1 MATTTLSRKPRSA
14 LVRAPQLASIAV
26 GLVAVAASAAAI
38 GLVIAGGT
46 YEVLPGLADP
56 GPIVTWG
63 APISRVLTDIAAIA
77 TVGLLL
83 SATALAPSGK
93 DGVLSQ
99 LGRRDSIRAAWAAG
113 VWAIIATAQLFLSLA
128 LVLGVPITEAL
139 SPEIVSTYANE
150 LDTTRALLVM
160 AILAVVVAV
169 GAITSATTGATGS
182 WLVVAVVAAALPGLA
197 GHSSALGD
205 HELATTAGV
214 THMVSAVLWVGGL
227 LALTIHAIRRD
238 VPLERPVQRFST
250 IALTAIVLLAVSGLA
265 NAYTRVDGIGQLLST
280 GYGQVTLM
288 KVWLLVALGVIGYI
302 LRKRVIP
309 GLSSASRVKS
319 FVRVAGIELT
329 IMAIAIGLGVSL
341 ASSPYPREEQLLPT
355 YGETLLG
362 FAYPPSPTLESVA
375 LGFKFDPLFF
385 TASIIAAALYIVGY
399 ARVRSAGIEWPIMRL
414 VSWLGGI
421 SVIIWTTNS
430 GISIYSQVSVGL
442 HMTQH
447 MIMTMLGPIL
457 LVMGAPATLAL
468 RALKPAKGNE
478 RGPREWL
485 VWFLHSPITRVLTNP
500 FYVFIVYVIGLYGL
514 YMTPLFGWLM
524 GSHVGHVVMQ
534 AHFIISGYLFYW
546 VLIGI
551 DPRPR
556 PLPYWGRLL
565 LLLLALA
572 VHGFFAVAMMMG
584 TTPMAVEWYG
594 IVRPEWVTDPLR
606 DTLLGGQVAW
616 GLSEIPSVIVL
627 IAIAVQWSRSDE
639 REAKRRD
646 RAADRDGNKEL
657 EEYNAYL
664 QSLQSRTPSSPSS
677 R

>member
-1 MATTTLSRKPRSA
+1 MKPTVQQAPTGSTRS
-14 LVRAPQLASIAV
+14 LPVASISF
-26 GLVAVAASAAAI
+26 GLVAVAISAAAF
-38 GLVIAGGT
+38 GLVLAGGT
-46 YEVLPGLADP
+46 YEALPGIADP
-56 GPIVTWG
+56 GPLVTWG
-63 APISRVLTDIAAIA
+63 APIMRVLTDIAAIV

-93 DGVLSQ
+93 DGVLSKV
-99 LGRRDSIRAAWAAG
+99 GRSDALRSTWAAG
-113 VWAIIATAQLFLSLA
+113 IWAVLAATQLFFLLA
-128 LVLGVPITEAL
+128 LVLGIPLSEAL
-139 SPEIVSTYANE
+139 SPEVVSTYANE
-150 LDTTRALLVM
+150 LDSTRALLVM

-169 GAITSATTGATGS
+169 GALTAATTGATGA
-182 WLVVAVVAAALPGLA
+182 WLVVAIVAAALPGLA

-214 THMVSAVLWVGGL
+214 THMVSAVLWIGGL
-227 LALTIHAIRRD
+227 LALTLHAIRRD
-238 VPLERPVQRFST
+238 VPLKRPVERFSV
-250 IALTAIVLLAVSGLA
+250 IALTAIILLAASGLA
-265 NAYTRVDGIGQLLST
+265 NAYTRVDGVDQFLTT

-288 KVWLLVALGVIGYI
+288 KVGLIVGLAVIGFL
-302 LRKRVIP
+302 LRQRIIP
-309 GLSSASRVKS
+309 NLETASRARA
-319 FVRVAGIELT
+319 FVRIAALELT

-355 YGETLLG
+355 YGESLLG
-362 FAYPPSPTLESVA
+362 FAYPPAPTVESVA
-375 LGFKFDPLFF
+375 LGFRIDPLFF
-385 TASIIAAALYIVGY
+385 TASLIAAGLYVVGY
-399 ARVRSAGIEWPIMRL
+399 IRVRRAGIAWPVMRL

-421 SVIIWTTNS
+421 SVIIWSTNS
-430 GISIYSQVSVGL
+430 GIATYAQVSVGL

-468 RALKPAKGNE
+468 RALKPSQGNE

-500 FYVFIVYVIGLYGL
+500 FYVFVVYVIGLYGL

-524 GSHVGHVVMQ
+524 GSHVGHVIMQ
-534 AHFIISGYLFYW
+534 THFIVSGYLFYW

-572 VHGFFAVAMMMG
+572 VHGFFAVALMMG

-594 IVRPEWVTDPLR
+594 VVRPEWVTDPLR
-606 DTLLGGQVAW
+606 DTLLGGQVTW

-639 REAKRRD
+639 REAKRKD
-646 RAADRDGNKEL
+646 RQAERDGDAEL
-657 EEYNAYL
+657 DAYNAYL
-664 QSLQSRTPSSPSS
+664 ESLNSRSP
-677 R
+677 

>member
-1 MATTTLSRKPRSA
+1 MKPTTSTPNAQALRSFP
-14 LVRAPQLASIAV
+14 VASIAAGMVAVSAIAAAV
-26 GLVAVAASAAAI
+26 GLV
-38 GLVIAGGT
+38 LAGGV
-46 YEVLPGLADP
+46 YEALPGLADP
-56 GPIVTWG
+56 GPLVTWG
-63 APISRVLTDIAAIA
+63 APVTRVLTDIAAIA

-99 LGRRDSIRAAWAAG
+99 AGRRDAVRAARVAVIWAVLA
-113 VWAIIATAQLFLSLA
+113 AAQLFFQLA
-128 LVLGVPITEAL
+128 LILGVPLGDAL

-150 LDTTRALLVM
+150 LDITRALLFM
-160 AILAVVVAV
+160 ALLAVVVTV
-169 GAITSATTGATGS
+169 GAITSSTTGATGA

-227 LALTIHAIRRD
+227 LALTLHALRRD
-238 VPLERPVQRFST
+238 VPLKRPLQRFST
-250 IALTAIVLLAVSGLA
+250 IALTAIILLAVSGLA
-265 NAYTRVDGIGQLLST
+265 NAYTRVDGLEQLLTT
-280 GYGQVTLM
+280 GYGQVTMM
-288 KVWLLVALGVIGYI
+288 KVGLIIGLAVIGFL
-302 LRKRVIP
+302 LRQRVVP
-309 GLSSASRVKS
+309 SLDSLSRAQV
-319 FVRVAGIELT
+319 FVRLAAIELT

-341 ASSPYPREEQLLPT
+341 ASSPYPREEQLLPS
-355 YGETLLG
+355 YGESLLG
-362 FAYPPSPTLESVA
+362 FAYPPPPTVESVVF
-375 LGFKFDPLFF
+375 GFRPDPLFF
-385 TASIIAAALYIVGY
+385 TASLIAAGLYAIGY
-399 ARVRSAGIEWPIMRL
+399 IRIRRAGIAWPVMRL
-414 VSWLGGI
+414 VSWMGGI
-421 SVIIWTTNS
+421 GVIIWTTSS

-447 MIMTMLGPIL
+447 MIMTMLAPIL
-457 LVMGAPATLAL
+457 LVLGAPATLAL
-468 RALKPAKGNE
+468 RAIKPAQGNE

-500 FYVFIVYVIGLYGL
+500 FYVFFVYVIGLYGL

-524 GSHVGHVVMQ
+524 GSHIGHLAMQ

-565 LLLLALA
+565 MLLLALA

-594 IVRPEWVTDPLR
+594 VVRPDWVTDPLQ
-606 DTLLGGQVAW
+606 DTLLGGQITW
-616 GLSEIPSVIVL
+616 GLGEIPALIVL

-639 REAKRRD
+639 REAKRKD
-646 RAADRDGNKEL
+646 RQADRDGNAEL
-657 EEYNAYL
+657 EDYNAYL
-664 QSLQSRTPSSPSS
+664 QSLNSRS

>member
-1 MATTTLSRKPRSA
+1 MALGLIAVAISA
-14 LVRAPQLASIAV
+14 AAV
-26 GLVAVAASAAAI
+26 GLV
-38 GLVIAGGT
+38 LAGGT

-56 GPIVTWG
+56 GPLVTWG
-63 APISRVLTDIAAIA
+63 APVARVLTDIAAIV

-83 SATALAPSGK
+83 SATILAPSAK
-93 DGVLSQ
+93 DGVLSRV
-99 LGRRDSIRAAWAAG
+99 GRQDSIRAAFAAG
-113 VWAIIATAQLFLSLA
+113 VWAVIAIVQLFLLLA
-128 LVLGVPITEAL
+128 LVLGVPLSEAL
-139 SPEIVSTYANE
+139 SPEVVSTYANE
-150 LDTTRALLVM
+150 LDTTRALLAMSIV
-160 AILAVVVAV
+160 AVVVAI
-169 GAITSATTGATGS
+169 GAITAATTGATAV

-214 THMVSAVLWVGGL
+214 THMVAAVLWIGGL
-227 LALTIHAIRRD
+227 VAVTIHAVRRD
-238 VPLERPVQRFST
+238 VPLERPVQRFSA
-250 IALTAIVLLAVSGLA
+250 IALTAIILLAVSGLA
-265 NAYTRVDGIGQLLST
+265 NAYTRLDGIGQLLTT
-280 GYGQVTLM
+280 GYGQVTLT
-288 KVWLLVALGVIGYI
+288 KVWLLVGLGVIGFV

-309 GLSSASRVKS
+309 QLSSGSRGRS
-319 FVRVAGIELT
+319 FARVAGIELT
-329 IMAIAIGLGVSL
+329 IMAIAVGLGVSL
-341 ASSPYPREEQLLPT
+341 ASSPYPREEIALPS

-362 FAYPPSPTLESVA
+362 FTYPPAPTLDSVA
-375 LGFKFDPLFF
+375 LGLNIDPLFL
-385 TASIIAAALYIVGY
+385 AMSLIAATLYVIGY
-399 ARVRSAGIEWPIMRL
+399 ARVRAAGIVWPVMRL
-414 VSWLGGI
+414 ISFLSGI
-421 SVIIWTTNS
+421 AVIIWCTNS
-430 GISIYSQVSVGL
+430 GIAVYSQVSVGL

-447 MIMTMLGPIL
+447 MIMTMLGPIF
-457 LVMGAPATLAL
+457 LVLGAPATLAL
-468 RALKPAKGNE
+468 RALKPSRGNE

-500 FYVFIVYVIGLYGL
+500 FYVFVVYVIGLYGL

-524 GSHVGHVVMQ
+524 GSHVGHVAMQ

-594 IVRPEWVTDPLR
+594 LVRPEWVTDPLR

-627 IAIAVQWSRSDE
+627 IAIAVQWSRSDD

-646 RAADRDGNKEL
+646 RAAERDGHQEL
-657 EEYNAYL
+657 EDYNAYL
-664 QSLQSRTPSSPSS
+664 ASLNSRRP
-677 R
+677 

>member
-1 MATTTLSRKPRSA
+1 
-14 LVRAPQLASIAV
+14 V
-26 GLVAVAASAAAI
+26 GVVQ
-38 GLVIAGGT
+38 AGGT
-46 YEVLPGLADP
+46 GEALPGLANP
-56 GPIVTWG
+56 GQLVTWG
-63 APISRVLTDIAAIA
+63 TPISRVLTDIAAIV

-93 DGVLSQ
+93 DGVLSRT
-99 LGRRDSIRAAWAAG
+99 GRQDSVRAAWAAG
-113 VWAIIATAQLFLSLA
+113 IWAVLAVLQLFFTLA
-128 LVLGVPITEAL
+128 LVLGVPLSDAL
-139 SPEIVSTYANE
+139 SPEVVSTYANE

-160 AILAVVVAV
+160 AILAVVITV
-169 GAITSATTGATGS
+169 GAVTAATTGATGA
-182 WLVVAVVAAALPGLA
+182 WLVVGVVAAALPGLA

-214 THMVSAVLWVGGL
+214 THMVSAVLWIGGL
-227 LALTIHAIRRD
+227 LALTVHAVRRD

-250 IALTAIVLLAVSGLA
+250 IALTAIILLAVSGLA
-265 NAYTRVDGIGQLLST
+265 NAYTRVDGIGQLLTT
-280 GYGQVTLM
+280 GYGQVTLT
-288 KVWLLVALGVIGYI
+288 KVWLLIALGVIGFV

-309 GLSSASRVKS
+309 HLGTQSRVRS
-319 FVRVAGIELT
+319 FVRVAGVELT

-341 ASSPYPREEQLLPT
+341 ATSPYPREEQLLPS
-355 YGETLLG
+355 YGESLLG
-362 FAYPPSPTLESVA
+362 FPYPPAPTLESVA

-385 TASIIAAALYIVGY
+385 TASVIAAALYVVGY
-399 ARVRSAGIEWPIMRL
+399 ARVRNAGIQWPVMRL

-421 SVIIWTTNS
+421 GVIIWTTNS
-430 GISIYSQVSVGL
+430 GIALYSQVSVGL

-468 RALKPAKGNE
+468 RALKPARGNE

-485 VWFLHSPITRVLTNP
+485 VWLLHSPINRVLTNP
-500 FYVFIVYVIGLYGL
+500 FYVFVVYVIGLYGL

-534 AHFIISGYLFYW
+534 THFIVSGYLFYW

-646 RAADRDGNKEL
+646 RAAERDGHKEL
-657 EEYNAYL
+657 DEYNAYL
-664 QSLQSRTPSSPSS
+664 ASLQSRTTSPK
-677 R
+677 

>member
-1 MATTTLSRKPRSA
+1 MKPTVQTATETAPRSV
-14 LVRAPQLASIAV
+14 LGLPVASIAI
-26 GLVAVAASAAAI
+26 GLVAVAVSAAAF
-38 GLVIAGGT
+38 GLVLAGGT
-46 YEVLPGLADP
+46 YETLPGIADP
-56 GPIVTWG
+56 GALVTWG
-63 APISRVLTDIAAIA
+63 APIMRVLTDIAAIA

-93 DGVLSQ
+93 DGVLSKT
-99 LGRRDSIRAAWAAG
+99 GRRDSVRATWTAA
-113 VWAIIATAQLFLSLA
+113 VWAVLAAAQLFFLLA
-128 LVLGVPITEAL
+128 LVLGVPLSEAL
-139 SPEIVSTYANE
+139 SPDVVSTYANE
-150 LDTTRALLVM
+150 LDSTRALLAM
-160 AILAVVVAV
+160 SILAIIVAI
-169 GAITSATTGATGS
+169 GALTSATTGATGS
-182 WLVVAVVAAALPGLA
+182 WLVVAIVAAALPGLA

-214 THMVSAVLWVGGL
+214 THMVSAVLWIGGL
-227 LALTIHAIRRD
+227 LALTLHALRRD
-238 VPLERPVQRFST
+238 VPLKRAVQRFSV
-250 IALTAIVLLAVSGLA
+250 IALTAIILLAASGLA
-265 NAYTRVDGIGQLLST
+265 NAYTRVDGLQQFLTT

-288 KVWLLVALGVIGYI
+288 KVGLIISLAVIGYLMRQRI
-302 LRKRVIP
+302 LPTLDSTSCAR
-309 GLSSASRVKS
+309 A
-319 FVRVAGIELT
+319 FVRIAAIELT

-341 ASSPYPREEQLLPT
+341 ASSPYPREEQILPS
-355 YGETLLG
+355 YGESLLG
-362 FAYPPSPTLESVA
+362 FAYPPPPTVESVL
-375 LGFKFDPLFF
+375 LGFRMDPLFF
-385 TASIIAAALYIVGY
+385 TASLIAAALYVVGY
-399 ARVRSAGIEWPIMRL
+399 IRVRRAGIVWPGMRL

-421 SVIIWTTNS
+421 SVVIWSTS
-430 GISIYSQVSVGL
+430 AGISTYAQVSVGL

-447 MIMTMLGPIL
+447 MILTMLGPIL

-468 RALKPAKGNE
+468 RAFKPARGNE

-500 FYVFIVYVIGLYGL
+500 FYVFVVYVIGLYGL

-524 GSHVGHVVMQ
+524 GSHVGHVIMQ
-534 AHFIISGYLFYW
+534 THFIVSGYLFYW

-594 IVRPEWVTDPLR
+594 VVRPEWVTDPLR
-606 DTLLGGQVAW
+606 DTLLGGQVTW
-616 GLSEIPSVIVL
+616 GLSEIPSLIVL

-639 REAKRRD
+639 REAKRKD
-646 RAADRDGNKEL
+646 RQAARDGDAEL
-657 EEYNAYL
+657 DAYNAYL
-664 QSLQSRTPSSPSS
+664 ESLNSRS